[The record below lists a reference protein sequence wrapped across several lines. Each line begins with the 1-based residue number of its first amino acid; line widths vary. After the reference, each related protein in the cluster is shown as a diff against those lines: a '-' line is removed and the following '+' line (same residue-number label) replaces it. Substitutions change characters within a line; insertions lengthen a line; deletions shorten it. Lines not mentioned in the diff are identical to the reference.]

1 VELLEGMEIQHDKW
15 KMPEEE
21 AEEDEFWDFDDL
33 NDDDDDD
40 YGPETAS
47 SHSSALSA

>member
-1 VELLEGMEIQHDKW
+1 MEIQQDTW

-21 AEEDEFWDFDDL
+21 AEENEFWDFDDL
-33 NDDDDDD
+33 DDDDDDDDD